1 MIRAVTTIGT
11 QPTLLKHWIKHY
23 KSLGVDDL
31 CPVIWGPSD
40 KVLID
45 EIMAVLEEENVKPF
59 KNLINVENG
68 DAYYLTQI
76 YNETMKD
83 NLNDWWIVADIDE
96 FLVLPKNIKDVV
108 LELEEQKLNYA
119 YSLMLDRIGENGQFS
134 ELGYDDDIWKT
145 YPNVGFVNRYIRN
158 NDCRKMSLL
167 KYSGKGLSVGQHTLI
182 KHNAYQPW
190 DRWVERMKSDSSI
203 SMKHQVHNFTWKKGD
218 IEKFRHS
225 KFWNVKGEAGT
236 TPINR
241 WADEEYDAMT
251 DYFTKNKTLNLDDKR
266 FFIDYCPTDNFHD
279 YKFWEQVKE
288 IPSYPFT

>member
-1 MIRAVTTIGT
+1 
-11 QPTLLKHWIKHY
+11 
-23 KSLGVDDL
+23 
-31 CPVIWGPSD
+31 
-40 KVLID
+40 
-45 EIMAVLEEENVKPF
+45 
-59 KNLINVENG
+59 
-68 DAYYLTQI
+68 
-76 YNETMKD
+76 
-83 NLNDWWIVADIDE
+83 
-96 FLVLPKNIKDVV
+96 
-108 LELEEQKLNYA
+108 
-119 YSLMLDRIGENGQFS
+119 
-134 ELGYDDDIWKT
+134 
-145 YPNVGFVNRYIRN
+145 
-158 NDCRKMSLL
+158 MSLL

-203 SMKHQVHNFTWKKGD
+203 SMKHQVHNFTWKKSD